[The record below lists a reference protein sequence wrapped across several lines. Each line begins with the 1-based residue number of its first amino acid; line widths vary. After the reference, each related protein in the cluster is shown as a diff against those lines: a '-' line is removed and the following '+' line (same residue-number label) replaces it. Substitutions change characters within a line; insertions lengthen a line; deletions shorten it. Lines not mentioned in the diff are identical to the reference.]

1 MVVVIKIRIF
11 VFLSTLIIVGL
22 IGTFVSFYA
31 RGYKFDFKNLRFQ
44 PNGILVIKSEP
55 DGASVFVNSN
65 LKTATNATISLPPG
79 TYDIEVKKEG
89 YLSWYKRVVIEK
101 EIVTQAAISLFKTVP
116 SLSPETLDGADSPT
130 MSPDG
135 TKIAYIVP
143 AGKDIDAAKTGL
155 WTVDTYSLPL
165 GFSNSPKR
173 VTDGD
178 LTEAT
183 YLFSP
188 DGRQIMLTISNSVF
202 LLDSGSFTGQ
212 DQRINIA
219 SKKEA
224 VLAQW
229 QREKQTKDSSLTRG
243 LPQILSDILNLK
255 SHAFVFSPDENMILY
270 TASASASLPDNL
282 IKQLPGASTQKQ
294 ERNIGENRTYVYDI
308 KEDRNFLITNQEV
321 TINNQPSIVN
331 GSQGGALRWLSTSR
345 HLLLAGPNQVAIM
358 DYDGTNRQVVY
369 SGSYSAP
376 FAFPFTNT
384 TKLLILTN
392 LGASSTPNLYT
403 LTVK

>member
-1 MVVVIKIRIF
+1 
-11 VFLSTLIIVGL
+11 
-22 IGTFVSFYA
+22 
-31 RGYKFDFKNLRFQ
+31 
-44 PNGILVIKSEP
+44 
-55 DGASVFVNSN
+55 
-65 LKTATNATISLPPG
+65 
-79 TYDIEVKKEG
+79 
-89 YLSWYKRVVIEK
+89 
-101 EIVTQAAISLFKTVP
+101 
-116 SLSPETLDGADSPT
+116 
-130 MSPDG
+130 
-135 TKIAYIVP
+135 
-143 AGKDIDAAKTGL
+143 
-155 WTVDTYSLPL
+155 
-165 GFSNSPKR
+165 
-173 VTDGD
+173 
-178 LTEAT
+178 
-183 YLFSP
+183 
-188 DGRQIMLTISNSVF
+188 
-202 LLDSGSFTGQ
+202 
-212 DQRINIA
+212 
-219 SKKEA
+219 
-224 VLAQW
+224 
-229 QREKQTKDSSLTRG
+229 
-243 LPQILSDILNLK
+243 
-255 SHAFVFSPDENMILY
+255 VFSPDENMILY